1 MADADW
7 KAIKTE
13 YITTDIS
20 QRQLADKYSVP
31 LSSINRRSK
40 KEGWVED
47 RQHHK
52 HKVLTKTADKIAN
65 KEANRL
71 AELMETTGKAIGVV
85 VKAFAD
91 GEQFNRYLV
100 ERREK
105 YALPDIQE
113 DDDGNPQQAISEKSW
128 TEEQQFSKVDTRALK
143 DLTAVLK
150 DLTGLV
156 RDFYNI
162 PTPAQAE
169 AQRIAAERLAMEKK
183 KIDAADNETKDIS
196 VTFAAGPE
204 EWNE

>member
-20 QRQLADKYSVP
+20 QRQLAEKHNIP
-31 LSSINRRSK
+31 LTAINRRSK
-40 KEGWVED
+40 KEGWVEA

-52 HKVLTKTADKIAN
+52 DKVITKTTDKIAN
-65 KEANRL
+65 NEAKRL
-71 AELMETTGKAIGVV
+71 SKLMETTGKAIDVA

-91 GEQFNRYLV
+91 GDQFNRYLV

-113 DDDGNPQQAISEKSW
+113 DDEGNQQQAISEKSW
-128 TEEQQFSKVDTRALK
+128 TEEQHFKKIDTRALK

-150 DLTGLV
+150 DLTGLM

-169 AQRIAAERLAMEKK
+169 AQRIAAERLAMEKRK
-183 KIDAADNETKDIS
+183 VEAADNDTSEIS
-196 VTFAAGPE
+196 VTFNAGPE

>member
-40 KEGWVED
+40 KEGWVDD

-52 HKVLTKTADKIAN
+52 HKVLTKTTEKIAI
-65 KEANRL
+65 KEASRL
-71 AELMETTGKAIGVV
+71 SKLMETTGKAIDVA

-91 GEQFNRYLV
+91 GDQFNRYLV

-105 YALPDIQE
+105 YAAPDFQE
-113 DDDGNPQQAISEKSW
+113 DDEGNPIQAISEKSW
-128 TEEQQFSKVDTRALK
+128 TEEQRFSKIDTRALK

-150 DLTGLV
+150 DLTGLM

-169 AQRIAAERLAMEKK
+169 AQRIAAERLAMEKRK
-183 KIDAADNETKDIS
+183 VEAADNETKEIS